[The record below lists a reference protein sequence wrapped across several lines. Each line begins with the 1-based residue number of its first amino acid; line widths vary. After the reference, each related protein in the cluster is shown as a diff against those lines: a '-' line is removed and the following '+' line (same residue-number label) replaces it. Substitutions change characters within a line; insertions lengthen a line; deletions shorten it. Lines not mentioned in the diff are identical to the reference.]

1 MAITIIVHIENTD
14 PVVGELDDMPA
25 QSDQFIV
32 IKNPRK
38 RDGKDLAFLLEG
50 VTTVIWP
57 LNKINYIELM
67 PTEEEEKIFGFVRE

>member
-1 MAITIIVHIENTD
+1 MAITVILHIENAD
-14 PVVGELDDMPA
+14 PVVGELDEMPS
-25 QSDQFIV
+25 QSDQFIM